1 MINKILILLS
11 FAISLSSIGQPEK
24 YVEVSVS
31 ESVSLKAQSA
41 VLKITKS
48 ENDSEFEY
56 MDDYYSEESYYEDD
70 EYYRLL
76 EESPKKVTKQMQKEQ
91 EDRQKQREILE
102 KAREAQR
109 LEDEKLRK
117 NVLRT
122 FAEKLTSNGIAY
134 TLKLEQNAINY
145 YDEEQDSQV
154 EEVIYVT
161 VTNEAEYAKL
171 LELSAGLVLN
181 IENFDVIYEKMDDKR
196 AMLIESISQKAKIEG
211 EILAKS
217 LNKKLGSVLSVSNL
231 LPANSMTFSNL
242 EHYGDLAGYLD
253 IYGTKSKLSPFSNT
267 RKSLLVYVFRFALLD

>member
-11 FAISLSSIGQPEK
+11 FAISLSSIGQTEK

-48 ENDSEFEY
+48 ENYSEYEY
-56 MDDYYSEESYYEDD
+56 LDDYYSEESYYEDE

-122 FAEKLTSNGIAY
+122 FAEKLTSNGTAY
-134 TLKLEQNAINY
+134 TLKLEQNTINY
-145 YDEEQDSQV
+145 YNEDQDSQV

-161 VTNEAEYAKL
+161 VTTEAEYAKL
-171 LELSAGLVLN
+171 LELSAGLSLN
-181 IENFDVIYEKMDDKR
+181 IENFDVIYEKMDDKLT
-196 AMLIESISQKAKIEG
+196 MLIESISQKAKIEG

-242 EHYGDLAGYLD
+242 EQYSDLVGSLD

-267 RKSLLVYVFRFALLD
+267 RKSTLVYVYRFALLD